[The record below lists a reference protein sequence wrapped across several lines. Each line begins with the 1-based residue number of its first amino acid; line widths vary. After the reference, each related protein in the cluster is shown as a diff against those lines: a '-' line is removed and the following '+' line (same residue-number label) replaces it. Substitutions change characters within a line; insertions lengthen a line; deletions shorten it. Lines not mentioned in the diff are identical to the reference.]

1 MLSNQTKVSFT
12 VIRLIIVF
20 LLLISLLAGSTSSDN
35 PKTVHVR
42 EYTRKDG
49 TVVHAH
55 DRAAPGT
62 ASHATV
68 PQTPSSTTT
77 EPTPTTT
84 APTIA
89 APVTTVPAAATEYTS
104 TVIKRNSRGRIERS
118 SFAKRAFE
126 ASHPCP
132 STGSNSGPCKGY
144 VIDHV
149 KPLAC
154 GGADAPEN
162 MQWQTAAAAK
172 AKDKVERVGCYAP

>member
-1 MLSNQTKVSFT
+1 MRRAIT
-12 VIRLIIVF
+12 V
-20 LLLISLLAGSTSSDN
+20 LLLLTSLLVRSSTPFQSA
-35 PKTVHVR
+35 KTVHVR

-55 DRAAPGT
+55 DRATPGT
-62 ASHATV
+62 ASHVTT
-68 PQTPSSTTT
+68 PQTPASTTSTPTPTITAPATT
-77 EPTPTTT
+77 EPTSTAPTTT
-84 APTIA
+84 
-89 APVTTVPAAATEYTS
+89 AATEYTS
-104 TVIKRNSRGRIERS
+104 TVVKRNSRGRIERS
-118 SFAKRAFE
+118 SSAKRTFE

-132 STGSNSGPCKGY
+132 ATGTSGPCKGY

-172 AKDKVERVGCYAP
+172 AKDKVERVRCYAP

>member
-1 MLSNQTKVSFT
+1 MRRAVT
-12 VIRLIIVF
+12 V
-20 LLLISLLAGSTSSDN
+20 LLLLTSLLVRSSA
-35 PKTVHVR
+35 PFQSAKTVHVR

-77 EPTPTTT
+77 ELTPTTT

-89 APVTTVPAAATEYTS
+89 VPVTTVPTAPTEYTS
-104 TVIKRNSRGRIERS
+104 TVVERNSHGRIERS
-118 SFAKRAFE
+118 SSAKRTFE
-126 ASHPCP
+126 ALHPCP
-132 STGSNSGPCKGY
+132 STGKTSGPCKGY